1 MVAGSNHML
10 SGIMS
15 VGVFV
20 HPKKNTDNQKSAGQ
34 PLNVIRQIRVGKLH
48 GQGARN
54 YQQDSF
60 GVSDPELLEGSG
72 LLAVVADGMG
82 GLSDGDKISTTVVET
97 VLDGFSYS
105 QGQGTLEQ
113 VLLTLAQ
120 WSVREVNLFWDQT
133 DIAVAVQPWQWE

>member
-1 MVAGSNHML
+1 MVAGSNCML
-10 SGIMS
+10 SDVMS
-15 VGVFV
+15 VGVFAY
-20 HPKKNTDNQKSAGQ
+20 PKKKTDKPEKYRA

-82 GLSDGDKISTTVVET
+82 GLSDGDKTAP
-97 VLDGFSYS
+97 
-105 QGQGTLEQ
+105 
-113 VLLTLAQ
+113 LLSKPSWMALAIHRDREH
-120 WSVREVNLFWDQT
+120 WSRCCLLWLNGVSER
-133 DIAVAVQPWQWE
+133 